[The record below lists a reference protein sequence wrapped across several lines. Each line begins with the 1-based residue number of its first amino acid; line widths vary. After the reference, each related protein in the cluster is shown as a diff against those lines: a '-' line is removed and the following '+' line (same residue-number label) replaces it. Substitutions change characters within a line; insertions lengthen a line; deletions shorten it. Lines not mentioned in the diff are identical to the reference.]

1 MTCLTKFQIIF
12 AHFFN
17 FSVRE
22 NYLELLQT
30 SHKRLIVI
38 VKLRYSSLTDI
49 NQLFLLEFRTLASKI
64 CSLRKLDLRFLLDS
78 DLESDQK
85 SFLLLSTFLYKIGPS
100 PTALKPRFS
109 NNYSF
114 YGGFGPFWEDLYL
127 KSLTFFSS
135 LEQKNWGETKSRTN
149 SLTVM
154 CSRTKNNAFTFG
166 YENKRKNVTH
176 IALFTWRHTDILQV
190 INMRNSIFFSS

>member
-1 MTCLTKFQIIF
+1 M
-12 AHFFN
+12 
-17 FSVRE
+17 RE

-30 SHKRLIVI
+30 SHKKLIVI
-38 VKLRYSSLTDI
+38 FKLLYVIVVWLILSRV
-49 NQLFLLEFRTLASKI
+49 NQLFLQKFRTLPSKI
-64 CSLRKLDLRFLLDS
+64 WSLQKLDLRFLLDS

-127 KSLTFFSS
+127 KSLTFFRVSNKKKTEARPG
-135 LEQKNWGETKSRTN
+135 LEQ
-149 SLTVM
+149 
-154 CSRTKNNAFTFG
+154 
-166 YENKRKNVTH
+166 
-176 IALFTWRHTDILQV
+176 IA
-190 INMRNSIFFSS
+190 